1 MLSAFHDMHPEE
13 GGLRLLARWIDRN
26 LPYSSAQFYPHY
38 WAFNIQWHKKPE
50 LRIDGLRSLRGGGWR
65 T

>member
-1 MLSAFHDMHPEE
+1 V
-13 GGLRLLARWIDRN
+13 RLLARWIDRN
-26 LPYSSAQFYPHY
+26 LPYSSAQFYPQY